1 MLSTP
6 GGPSCHY
13 EGSHVATSLLTL
25 VIFSFPVSSILG
37 GGKRCLSVVWICI
50 SLTINDVEH
59 VCVYLLAFYTS
70 PLEKCPF
77 RSFAHTLIGLFVFVL
92 VEFYMFFIHLACK
105 ILIRCTICEY
115 FLPVSRE
122 SFLLPWQFPSMHLSF

>member
-25 VIFSFPVSSILG
+25 VIFSFPVSTILG

-50 SLTINDVEH
+50 SLTINDVEY
-59 VCVYLLAFYTS
+59 VFVYLLAFYTS

-92 VEFYMFFIHLACK
+92 VEFYMFFIHLHVRFLSDARFAN
-105 ILIRCTICEY
+105 IFSQALESLFYFLGSFLRCT
-115 FLPVSRE
+115 
-122 SFLLPWQFPSMHLSF
+122 